1 MNLIIVIVHIEYW
14 YCEILTVNIRIRV
27 RQKGPRL
34 VSSAPYHCQSND
46 MNNTAFTQC
55 CSLATSAHSH
65 LQQHS
70 SNISLDTF
78 IIQSSKSQT
87 CGSISTFFSI
97 LCPPWDHSVFQI
109 RHAVSKAEIFKF
121 HDNGWRGR
129 KNQNCGH
136 GRQQG
141 ENLLNNFIK
150 SSMQSIS
157 AGWKWETKIPF
168 RHDKSNFTYIY
179 VICLPIPRLERR
191 PYWENSWTTHSR

>member
-1 MNLIIVIVHIEYW
+1 MIVIVHIYIVRLW
-14 YCEILTVNIRIRV
+14 VWILEWDRRGLALSAAHRITVN
-27 RQKGPRL
+27 PMTWSTL
-34 VSSAPYHCQSND
+34 H
-46 MNNTAFTQC
+46 TACTQC
-55 CSLATSAHSH
+55 CSLATSAHTH
-65 LQQHS
+65 LQHS